1 MSALSELQ
9 WRFSRSL
16 AELLI
21 KAYELGY
28 TVQMGETY
36 RTPQQAAANAATGA
50 GISNSLH
57 IEHLAVDLN
66 LFKDGRYITDDEGHK
81 DLGAF
86 WKSLASDHR
95 WGGDFTKRKDYN
107 HYSITPDGVRG

>member
-9 WRFSRSL
+9 WQFSRSL
-16 AELLI
+16 ADLLL

-36 RTPQQAAANAATGA
+36 RTPQQAAANAANGTGIA
-50 GISNSLH
+50 NSLH
-57 IEHLAVDLN
+57 SEHLAVDLN
-66 LFKDGRYITDDEGHK
+66 LFRDGQYITDSTGHTE
-81 DLGAF
+81 LGAF
-86 WKSLASDHR
+86 WKTLGPAHR
-95 WGGDFTKRKDYN
+95 WGGDFTSRKDFN